1 MMKSSKSPIKVALVT
16 ESLWK
21 MAGANRVLE
30 AFAQIYPQA
39 DIYALFGNEK
49 FLSDDL
55 NKHKIQFSF
64 LNKIPFVRKIY
75 RYTFPLWPVAMEN
88 FDLSSYDLVI
98 SNTSSVA
105 HGVIVPLGCKHIAYV
120 NSPMRYLWDLS
131 PIYAKGFAHRGIIK
145 FSKDIFLN
153 LMRIWDVVAAQRP
166 DVLISNSHFVAKRM
180 SKYWDRNTNYVVHP
194 PVNLYEGEIPTKR
207 EDYFLSGAPFEPNKK
222 GDFLLECASE
232 IGFNLKIIGGGSRKR
247 KLKRIYSKYKN
258 IEFLNWV
265 SEQEKWELM
274 SKAKGYI
281 VPGIEDYGIF
291 CAEALSCGTP
301 VLAYRAGGSME
312 IVQEGDT
319 GLFFDEWD
327 VNEFKKTLNK
337 FEKHNWKYGSVKA
350 SMEDVNTA
358 QEFRKQ
364 IKNICVE

>member
-1 MMKSSKSPIKVALVT
+1 MMKSNKSAARVALVT

-30 AFAQIYPQA
+30 ALANEYPQA
-39 DIYALFGNEK
+39 DIYALFGSKEY
-49 FLSDDL
+49 LSEDL
-55 NKHKIQFSF
+55 NKHNIQFSF
-64 LNKIPFVRKIY
+64 LNRFPLIKKTY
-75 RYTFPLWPVAMEN
+75 RYTFVLWPIAMEN

-105 HGVIVPLGCKHIAYV
+105 HGVVTPLECKHIAYV

-131 PIYAKGFAHRGIIK
+131 HIYAKGFGHRGLIK
-145 FSKDIFLN
+145 FFKDTFLN
-153 LMRIWDVVAAQRP
+153 IMRMWDVVAAQRP
-166 DVLISNSHFVAKRM
+166 DVLISNSHFVAKRIL
-180 SKYWDRNTNYVVHP
+180 KYWDRNTNYVVHP
-194 PVNLYEGEIPTKR
+194 PVNPYEGEISTKR
-207 EDYFLSGAPFEPNKK
+207 DNYFLSGAPFEPNKK

-247 KLKRIYSKYKN
+247 KLKRKYSKYKN

-265 SEQEKWELM
+265 SEQEKWELI

-291 CAEALSCGTP
+291 CAEAVSCGTP
-301 VLAYRAGGSME
+301 VLAYRVGGSVE
-312 IVQEGDT
+312 IVQEGKS
-319 GLFFDEWD
+319 GMFFDEWN

-337 FEKHNWKYGSVKA
+337 FEKYNWKYENVKA
-350 SMEDVNTA
+350 NMEDVNTV
-358 QEFRKQ
+358 QEFRKK